1 MTYEV
6 FCRYTKTCL
15 YFRGGVL
22 NSSDVLKQ
30 IIDDRKQVNPKLSL
44 RSIAKRMK
52 IPSGRLCEI
61 LSGKRRLTDY
71 YLEKACAALKLS
83 PVEMEQIRKT
93 HYHLTES
100 RQSHKPYG
108 QLLND
113 NQIQNL
119 SDWRPYAV
127 MSFLGTVPYEELT
140 KKANSPTSQIPWIAK
155 KLGLAEQ
162 DVSSVIK
169 LLADLSLIHW
179 EENGW
184 RPNHR
189 NMSTGYDIPNK
200 WIQNGHLRD
209 LELAQRK
216 LFAVPVPKR
225 DFSSIT
231 IAIDP
236 KDLTKAKKM
245 IREFRREFSEVLE
258 RGEKHD
264 VYQLSIQFFPVS
276 EVTEL

>member
-1 MTYEV
+1 M
-6 FCRYTKTCL
+6 
-15 YFRGGVL
+15 
-22 NSSDVLKQ
+22 NSNDVLKQ
-30 IIDDRKQVNPKLSL
+30 IIDGRKQINPKLSL
-44 RSIAKRMK
+44 RSIARRMR

-83 PVEMEQIRKT
+83 PEEMAQIRRS
-93 HYHLTES
+93 HFHLSES
-100 RQSHKPYG
+100 DQNRRSYGVLLSDRQIESLNDWKPYA
-108 QLLND
+108 
-113 NQIQNL
+113 I
-119 SDWRPYAV
+119 
-127 MSFLGTVPYEELT
+127 MSFLGTISYEELT
-140 KKANSPTSQIPWIAK
+140 KKAEMPYLQVPLIAK
-155 KLGLAEQ
+155 KLGLAEPE
-162 DVSSVIK
+162 VFNVIK
-169 LLADLSLIHW
+169 LLADINLIHW
-179 EENGW
+179 EKSAW
-184 RPNHR
+184 RPTHM
-189 NMSTGYDIPNK
+189 NMSTGYDVPNK

-209 LELAQRK
+209 LELAQQK

-245 IREFRREFSEVLE
+245 IREFRREFSNILE

-276 EVTEL
+276 EVTE